1 MYHIPSPNSALKF
14 TGGAALFINQKCVIL
29 FMPARKPLYQLSLHE
44 LAELMQPVDTAL
56 RAQKLEKGL
65 YNVYSGNTANKAVLI
80 RDYADK
86 TEEVHVNFAT
96 GHTRTLR
103 RRIK

>member
-1 MYHIPSPNSALKF
+1 M
-14 TGGAALFINQKCVIL
+14 AAL
-29 FMPARKPLYQLSLHE
+29 KPLYQLSLHE
-44 LAELMQPVDTAL
+44 LAELMRPVDRAL
-56 RAQKLEKGL
+56 RDQKLEKGL

-86 TEEVHVNFAT
+86 TEQVRVNIAT
-96 GHTRTLR
+96 GDTRTLS

>member
-1 MYHIPSPNSALKF
+1 
-14 TGGAALFINQKCVIL
+14 
-29 FMPARKPLYQLSLHE
+29 MPARKPLYQLSLHE

-56 RAQKLEKGL
+56 RAQKLENGL

>member
-1 MYHIPSPNSALKF
+1 
-14 TGGAALFINQKCVIL
+14 
-29 FMPARKPLYQLSLHE
+29 MPACKPLYQLSIHE
-44 LAELMQPVDTAL
+44 LAELMRPVDRAL

-80 RDYADK
+80 RDYTDK
-86 TEEVHVNFAT
+86 TEHVRVDIAT
-96 GHTRTLR
+96 GRTRTVR

>member
-1 MYHIPSPNSALKF
+1 MSAL
-14 TGGAALFINQKCVIL
+14 
-29 FMPARKPLYQLSLHE
+29 KPLYQLSLHE
-44 LAELMQPVDTAL
+44 LAELMRPVDHAL
-56 RAQKLEKGL
+56 RAQKLENGL

-86 TEEVHVNFAT
+86 TEQVRVNITT
-96 GHTRTLR
+96 GDTRTLS

>member
-1 MYHIPSPNSALKF
+1 
-14 TGGAALFINQKCVIL
+14 
-29 FMPARKPLYQLSLHE
+29 MPARKPLYQLSLHE
-44 LAELMQPVDTAL
+44 LAELMRPVDRAL

-86 TEEVHVNFAT
+86 TEQVRVNIAT
-96 GHTRTLR
+96 GNTQTLS

>member
-1 MYHIPSPNSALKF
+1 MSAL
-14 TGGAALFINQKCVIL
+14 
-29 FMPARKPLYQLSLHE
+29 KPLYQLSLHE
-44 LAELMQPVDTAL
+44 LTELMRPVDRAL

-86 TEEVHVNFAT
+86 TEQVRVNIAT
-96 GHTRTLR
+96 GNTQTLS

>member
-1 MYHIPSPNSALKF
+1 
-14 TGGAALFINQKCVIL
+14 
-29 FMPARKPLYQLSLHE
+29 MPALKPLYQL
-44 LAELMQPVDTAL
+44 MRPVDRAL

-86 TEEVHVNFAT
+86 TEQVRVNIAT
-96 GHTRTLR
+96 GNTQTLS

>member
-1 MYHIPSPNSALKF
+1 M
-14 TGGAALFINQKCVIL
+14 Q
-29 FMPARKPLYQLSLHE
+29 E
-44 LAELMQPVDTAL
+44 LAELMQPVDRAL

-86 TEEVHVNFAT
+86 TERVHVNIAT
-96 GHTRTLR
+96 GATRTLS